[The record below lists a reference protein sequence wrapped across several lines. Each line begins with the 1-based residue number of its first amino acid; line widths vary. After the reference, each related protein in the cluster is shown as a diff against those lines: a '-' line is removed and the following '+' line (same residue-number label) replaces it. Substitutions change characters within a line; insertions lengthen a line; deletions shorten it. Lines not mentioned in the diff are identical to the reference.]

1 MVRGDCLLY
10 TVGRQGATAG
20 LGLET
25 IGLDVNK
32 RGLITVNENYQT
44 KVGTAR
50 TSVCACLSPP
60 YCLHS
65 T

>member
-1 MVRGDCLLY
+1 LLY

-44 KVGTAR
+44 KVSTAR
-50 TSVCACLSPP
+50 TTPP
-60 YCLHS
+60 YCLHFDLVGE
-65 T
+65 